1 MLSQFPQRIRHKR
14 VCEQSLQY
22 RTDQTEILMKFSI
35 VCQLTYLLLL
45 NIMNLDSGLALQIV
59 RRDISYGRLL

>member
-1 MLSQFPQRIRHKR
+1 
-14 VCEQSLQY
+14 
-22 RTDQTEILMKFSI
+22 MKFSI